1 MRRFAVLLLS
11 IWLLPLAAFGFEE
24 GIEYQRVVP
33 PQPTD
38 DPSKVE
44 VVELFWYGC
53 PHCYHFEPIL
63 EAWAKNKPDYVYFK
77 RIPAIFRDS
86 WVPFARAYYTAQVLG
101 VLDRIHGP
109 LFKAIHVER
118 RNLNSEAAL
127 RAFFAEHGVKPE
139 DFDRTYRSFA
149 VENDVRRAADLTR
162 RYGINGVPAIV
173 INGKVYSAP
182 KIMDEI
188 AGGKGVISGSFT
200 EQEATELA
208 AKLNER

>member
-109 LFKAIHVER
+109 LA
-118 RNLNSEAAL
+118 
-127 RAFFAEHGVKPE
+127 
-139 DFDRTYRSFA
+139 
-149 VENDVRRAADLTR
+149 
-162 RYGINGVPAIV
+162 
-173 INGKVYSAP
+173 
-182 KIMDEI
+182 
-188 AGGKGVISGSFT
+188 
-200 EQEATELA
+200 Q
-208 AKLNER
+208 